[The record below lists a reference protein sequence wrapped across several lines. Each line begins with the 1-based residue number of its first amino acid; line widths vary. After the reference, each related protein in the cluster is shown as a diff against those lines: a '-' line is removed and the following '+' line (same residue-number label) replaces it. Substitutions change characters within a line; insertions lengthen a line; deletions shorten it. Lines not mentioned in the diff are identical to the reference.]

1 MTLPPERLERL
12 GALEGRH
19 FWSIGRDRLTDNLV
33 ERFAMSGPFLDAGAG
48 TGSYVLGL
56 DGHRAWFDT
65 GTVTVGGAR
74 ADATAMPCP
83 DGSIGTVLLRDVI
96 EHLDDA
102 RALAEAHRVLR
113 RSGHLLVTV
122 PGWPSL
128 WGPRD
133 ILAGHRRRYRRSD
146 LRDVVE
152 HAGFHVVDLRGYQ
165 FALLPLVIAIRS
177 VAKVTGHEASEREE
191 RIGRFNALLTRLNV
205 AEADLARHGRWKP
218 PTGSSLV
225 LVAVKR

>member
-12 GALEGRH
+12 RALEGRH

-33 ERFAMSGPFLDAGAG
+33 KRFSMTGPFLDAGAG
-48 TGSYVLGL
+48 TGTYVQGL

-65 GTVTVGGAR
+65 GPVSIGGVR
-74 ADATAMPCP
+74 ADTTAMPCA
-83 DGSIGTVLLRDVI
+83 DESIGTLLLRDVI
-96 EHLDDA
+96 EHVDDA
-102 RALAEAHRVLR
+102 KTIAEAHRVLR

-133 ILAGHRRRYRRSD
+133 VLAGHLRRYRRSD
-146 LRDVVE
+146 LRAVVE
-152 HAGFHVVDLRGYQ
+152 QAGFGVADLRGYQ
-165 FALLPLVIAIRS
+165 FALLPVVIATRS
-177 VAKVTGHEASEREE
+177 LARLTGREAPEREE
-191 RIGRFNALLTRLNV
+191 RIGRLNPVLTRINV
-205 AEADLARHGRWKP
+205 AEADLARHGRWGP

-225 LVAVKR
+225 VVAVKR